1 MRKIGIGVLALAL
14 VSIIVGV
21 VLYGGF
27 SVLKENPPTEQN
39 DTSNNNVT
47 NEDLVDVTENN
58 HDEIYEEQCIDGICY
73 QIDSLA
79 FSDSSDYDM
88 GELVMTITNNTE
100 AVVPAGQKKIL
111 LHSADGDITV
121 YISYDEIAVGETQ
134 QTLSMIDNS
143 SVVDVTSYDVTDLTE
158 EDYANFAQ

>member
-1 MRKIGIGVLALAL
+1 MRKIGIVVLALAL

-21 VLYGGF
+21 VLYGGS

-39 DTSNNNVT
+39 DTSNNVT

-73 QIDSLA
+73 QIDSLV
-79 FSDSSDYDM
+79 FSDSVDYDM
-88 GELVMTITNNTE
+88 GEIVMTITNNTE
-100 AVVPAGQKKIL
+100 SVVPAGQKKIL
-111 LHSADGDITV
+111 LHSAEGDITV
-121 YISYDEIAVGETQ
+121 YISYDEIAVGGTQ

-143 SVVDVTSYDVTDLTE
+143 SVVDVTSYDVDDLSE
-158 EDYANFAQ
+158 EDYANLAQ